1 MLEKDLVGFLQQHR
15 ANAIG
20 ALDSEVDEERQ
31 DAMDAYLGE
40 PYGDEEDGR
49 SQVIDRSV
57 AETVDWMMPDVM
69 RTMASGEESVSF
81 EGRTEEDELEAAQAL
96 RLVNHIFWIEN
107 DGFNI
112 IYDWAKSGFIQ
123 KNGFVKCWWEEEEK
137 QERKEYT
144 GLSILQVTALEVDE
158 EVEIIEQDSRELEL
172 DSLDDKAKQI
182 AEAQFP
188 DGKEYDITIIR
199 TLPVGRIAVAA
210 VPTTEV
216 LYARTSRSLY
226 TTPYLNH
233 QVKMTISDI
242 ISQGLADEDEAEKLS
257 DDDGNADEQERERFQ
272 EEGGT
277 VKPETEETREVWVNE
292 EYVKVDFDDD
302 GIAEARKIIRVGGTI
317 LFNEEIDEHGLVDFT
332 PNRMPHKITGVALAD
347 YAVDIQR
354 INTVILRQ
362 TLDSLY
368 QSNEPQTIL
377 NTFQANENTIDDLL
391 TPAGPNKIVRVD
403 GDVNTAI
410 TNRQTPFVGKEG
422 FAMLEHMEGMKERRT
437 GITRL
442 SQGIPGDALAETAT
456 ATLKLMA
463 AAQGRKELIIRQF
476 AASLGLLFQKIY
488 RLVKKHQNFAK
499 TIRLRDKFVLVDPR
513 DWASDFD
520 VKINVG
526 LGTGDKE
533 QKVAAI
539 QQIIPMQIQALENG
553 LADAEKL
560 FNSAE
565 DLTAALGLPG
575 ASRYFNDPSVKG
587 FEPPEPRPTDAETK
601 AQSDQKIAQSR
612 IQGEMEK
619 EKLRTASREKVEL
632 AKIQSVERIA
642 KFEMQ
647 REAELTA
654 FKLAVGEDDNTNI
667 RNRTKQ

>member
-1 MLEKDLVGFLQQHR
+1 MHEEELVGFLQQHR
-15 ANAIG
+15 ATAIG
-20 ALDSEVDEERQ
+20 ALDSEVDDDRQ

-40 PYGDEEDGR
+40 PYGDEEEGR
-49 SQVIDRSV
+49 SQVVDRSV
-57 AETVDWMMPDVM
+57 AEVIDWMMPDVM

-112 IYDWAKSGFIQ
+112 VYDWAKSGFIQ
-123 KNGFVKCWWEEEEK
+123 KNGFAKCWWEEEEK
-137 QERKEYT
+137 HQRKEYT

-158 EVEIIEQDSRELEL
+158 DVEIIEQDSRDLGL
-172 DSLDDKAKQI
+172 NAFDDKARKI

-188 DGKEYDITIIR
+188 DGKEYDITIVR
-199 TLPVGRIAVAA
+199 ALPAGRIAVAA

-226 TTPYLNH
+226 TTGYVNH
-233 QVKMTISDI
+233 QVRMTISEI
-242 ISQGLADEDEAEKLS
+242 IAQGLADEDDDLH
-257 DDDGNADEQERERFQ
+257 DDDGNADQQEAERFQ

-277 VKPETEETREVWVNE
+277 EKPETEETREVWVNE

-302 GIAEARKIIRVGGTI
+302 GIAELRKVIRVGGTI

-377 NTFQANENTIDDLL
+377 NVHQANENTVDDLL

-403 GDVNTAI
+403 GDVNTALA
-410 TNRQTPFVGKEG
+410 NRKTPFVGQEG
-422 FAMLEHMEGMKERRT
+422 FAMLEQMEGMKERRT

-499 TIRLRDKFVLVDPR
+499 TIRLRDEFVLVDPR

-539 QQIIPMQIQALENG
+539 KHIIPMQIQALENG
-553 LADAEKL
+553 MADAEKL

-575 ASRYFNDPSVKG
+575 AKRYFIDPSGEG
-587 FEPPEPRPTDAETK
+587 FEAPEPRPTDAETK
-601 AQSDQKIAQSR
+601 AQSDQQIAQLR
-612 IQGEMEK
+612 IDGEMEK
-619 EKLRTASREKVEL
+619 EKLRVASREKVEL
-632 AKIQSVERIA
+632 AKIQSTERIA
-642 KFEMQ
+642 LVEMR